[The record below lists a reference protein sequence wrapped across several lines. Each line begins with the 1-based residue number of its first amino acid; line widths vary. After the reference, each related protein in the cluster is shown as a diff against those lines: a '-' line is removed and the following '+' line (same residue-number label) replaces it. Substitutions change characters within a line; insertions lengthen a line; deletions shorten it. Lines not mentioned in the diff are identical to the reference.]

1 MVKQTNIQTTE
12 YLQRKRNGSLSKE
25 QNIDQ
30 KDIIR
35 TPGSLV
41 GMSVLFYKL
50 CIIQFNFAY

>member
-41 GMSVLFYKL
+41 GMN
-50 CIIQFNFAY
+50 IIQALYYTV